1 MSYYDHATAM
11 AYKLGQWRE
20 ERTPRNFELEALAC
34 EERAAVTATK
44 KQSLCQRG
52 LALLRIGSSAVAP
65 DKPKGKREHP
75 PSEEL

>member
-20 ERTPRNFELEALAC
+20 ERAPRNFELEALAC
-34 EERAAVTATK
+34 EKRAAVTATK
-44 KQSLCQRG
+44 KQSLLQRG
-52 LALLRIGSSAVAP
+52 LALLRIGSSA
-65 DKPKGKREHP
+65 DNPKRKRGHL